1 MSRLLKVLRWLTAA
15 GTVLVL
21 LLIAWQC
28 VDIYLVGNS
37 SANLDANGIHLQ
49 DVFRMDDVADRLS
62 RFVLPLAVYGALVLL
77 SVIMHMLYGQGRM
90 AKQDAVSKTAFN
102 VQSGKEHANQSVRL
116 PAIRIVLFGV
126 AVLFIVLGV
135 MNSGWYDVLVKA
147 INICT
152 ECIGLG

>member
-1 MSRLLKVLRWLTAA
+1 MSRLLKALRWLTAA
-15 GTVLVL
+15 GTVLIL

-37 SANLDANGIHLQ
+37 PANLDANGIHLQ
-49 DVFRMDDVADRLS
+49 DVYRMDDVANRLS

-90 AKQDAVSKTAFN
+90 AKQDAVSKKAFN
-102 VQSGKEHANQSVRL
+102 VGSVKDHANQSAGL
-116 PAIRIVLFGV
+116 PAIRIILFGV

-135 MNSGWYDVLVKA
+135 MNGGWYDVLVKA

>member
-49 DVFRMDDVADRLS
+49 EFRMDDVADRLS
-62 RFVLPLAVYGALVLL
+62 RSVLPLALYGTLVLL

-102 VQSGKEHANQSVRL
+102 VRSGKEHANRSVRL

-135 MNSGWYDVLVKA
+135 MNGGWYDVLVKA

>member
-62 RFVLPLAVYGALVLL
+62 CFVLPLAAYGALVLL
-77 SVIMHMLYGQGRM
+77 SVIMHVLYGQGRM
-90 AKQDAVSKTAFN
+90 AKQGSVSKKTFN
-102 VQSGKEHANQSVRL
+102 VRSAKDHMNQSDRL
-116 PAIRIVLFGV
+116 SAIRIVLFGV

-135 MNSGWYDVLVKA
+135 MNGGWYDVLVKA